1 MTIQIN
7 DPARLRAMPI
17 SEVVPTQKV
26 RKLDVYAGVGK
37 RSLDVLVV
45 LLTLPVTLPLLI
57 LTALLV
63 SLDGGSPIYVQRRVG
78 LGGRIFKMY
87 KFRSMVPDAERA
99 LREHLESDP
108 EALAEWSHSQK
119 LRRDPRVT
127 RLGAIMRKCSLDELP
142 QILNVLKGDMS
153 LIGPRPMMV
162 DQTNLYPGRAYY
174 WMRPGISGL
183 WQVTDRND
191 SAFTARAQF
200 DDKYFYNLSFAN
212 DCSILAK
219 TFVVVFRGTGY

>member
-7 DPARLRAMPI
+7 NSAGLRALPI
-17 SEVVPTQKV
+17 SEVVQDQQV
-26 RKLDVYAGVGK
+26 RKLDLYASIGK

-45 LLTLPVTLPLLI
+45 LLTLPVTLPLL
-57 LTALLV
+57 LVMGLLV
-63 SLDGGSPIYVQRRVG
+63 ALDGGAPIYVQRRVG
-78 LGGRIFKMY
+78 QGGRIFKMY
-87 KFRSMVPDAERA
+87 KFRSMVTDAEGA
-99 LREHLESDP
+99 LRGHLDDNP
-108 EALAEWSHSQK
+108 EAQAEWRYSQK
-119 LRRDPRVT
+119 LRKDPRVT

-162 DQTNLYPGRAYY
+162 EQTDLYPGRAYY

-191 SAFTARAQF
+191 TAFTARAQY
-200 DDKYFYNLSFAN
+200 DDKYFYNMSFAS

>member
-7 DPARLRAMPI
+7 DPTRLSAMSI
-17 SEVVPTQKV
+17 SEVVTTQQV
-26 RKLDVYAGVGK
+26 HRLDFYSSFGK
-37 RSLDVLVV
+37 RALDIAFV
-45 LLTLPVTLPLLI
+45 LLTLPVTLPMMILAALLI
-57 LTALLV
+57 

-78 LGGRIFKMY
+78 RGGRIFKMF

-99 LREHLESDP
+99 LREHLEANP
-108 EALAEWSHSQK
+108 EALAEWTYSQK
-119 LRRDPRVT
+119 LRNDPRVT
-127 RLGAIMRKCSLDELP
+127 RLGSIMRKCSLDELP
-142 QILNVLKGDMS
+142 QLLNVLLGDMS

-162 DQTNLYPGRAYY
+162 DQTNMYPGRAYY

-191 SAFTARAQF
+191 TAFTARAQY
-200 DDKYFYNLSFAN
+200 DDKYFYKLSFAN